1 MELQFIDPGRFRRE
15 LVLSRLVPVPDGAGG
30 YAESWADEATVYAS
44 LEPVRARAARAGE
57 QALEHVTHRVTMRFR
72 SGVEAGMRFTSGA
85 RTFHIVTA
93 HDPDESGRYLVAT
106 VREDLP

>member
-15 LVLSRLVPVPDGAGG
+15 LTLSRLVPVPDGAGG
-30 YAESWADEATVYAS
+30 YTESWTDEATLFAA
-44 LEPVRARAARAGE
+44 LEPVAERSVRAGQ

-72 SGVEAGMRFTSGA
+72 AGVEAGMRFTAGA
-85 RTFHIVTA
+85 RTFDIVTV

>member
-1 MELQFIDPGRFRRE
+1 MELQFIDPGCFRRE

-30 YAESWADEATVYAS
+30 YTESWTDEATVYAS
-44 LEPVRARAARAGE
+44 LEPVHARAVRAGE

-72 SGVEAGMRFTSGA
+72 AGVEAGMRFTSGP
-85 RTFHIVTA
+85 RTFGIVTVY
-93 HDPDESGRYLVAT
+93 DPDESGRYLVAA